1 MWNPSLSGQE
11 QTVEQI
17 WEWYEEVSEAIA
29 EKREKLQNLL
39 GNNPSNV
46 PEKFFYMSE
55 KDIEHHFEI
64 LQSDVDV
71 YACMAFVASF
81 EASLY
86 VDTVKRIGKKCKQ
99 GISKDLKKV
108 CKHNSIRPKLEK
120 LVACW
125 GMYCCSQELAKFNEA
140 YDFRNWIAHGRY
152 SIPRLSRKNFYPALI
167 KIFIDDLITCMD
179 RYTTMN
185 WK

>member
-1 MWNPSLSGQE
+1 MWSPSGQE
-11 QTVEQI
+11 QTVEEI
-17 WEWYEEVSEAIA
+17 WDWYEEVSEAIA
-29 EKREKLQNLL
+29 ERREKIQTIL

-55 KDIEHHFEI
+55 KDIEYHFDV
-64 LQSDVDV
+64 LQSDVDTYV
-71 YACMAFVASF
+71 CMALVASF

-86 VDTVKRIGKKCKQ
+86 VDTAKRIGKKCKQ

-108 CKHNSIRPKLEK
+108 CKHNSIRPKLDK
-120 LVACW
+120 LINCW
-125 GMYCCSQELAKFNEA
+125 GDYCCSQEFAKFNEA

-152 SIPRLSRKNFYPALI
+152 WIPKLSRKSFDPTLI
-167 KIFIDDLITCMD
+167 RVFIYELIECMGS
-179 RYTTMN
+179 YTTMN